1 MHHSVDVIAL
11 HAVEDFRGICQVPMV
26 EGKVALVIESSSV
39 VQSRAVIEL
48 IKRYN
53 IVSVRVCQ
61 GEMANNPG
69 STSE

>member
-1 MHHSVDVIAL
+1 
-11 HAVEDFRGICQVPMV
+11 MV
-26 EGKVALVIESSSV
+26 KSKVALVIEGSGV

-53 IVSVRVCQ
+53 VVSVRVCQ

-69 STSE
+69 ST